1 MLVRDVYLDS
11 LRYEESSLAH
21 CIHHLL
27 EEKKISLEDDMTQ
40 IDLEQVDPQKVAEMI
55 RNNVLGFRKLNIYS
69 LKRSKNEYVFIFA
82 TRQQEA
88 IQLYTETYHQLPLN
102 CLEYQ
107 LDFQL
112 IRGNEIISFRDMRK
126 EFMSFPAI
134 VGCYRKDTCF
144 TFLK

>member
-1 MLVRDVYLDS
+1 MLVKDVYLES
-11 LRYEESSLAH
+11 LRYEETSLAH

-88 IQLYTETYHQLPLN
+88 IQLYTDTYHQLPLN
-102 CLEYQ
+102 CLEFL

-126 EFMSFPAI
+126 EFMSFPAV
-134 VGCYRKDTCF
+134 VGCYRK
-144 TFLK
+144 

>member
-1 MLVRDVYLDS
+1 MLVREVYLDS
-11 LRYEESSLAH
+11 LCYEESSLAY

-88 IQLYTETYHQLPLN
+88 IQLYTDTYHQLPLN
-102 CLEYQ
+102 CLEFL

-126 EFMSFPAI
+126 EFMSFPAV
-134 VGCYRKDTCF
+134 VGCYRKEM
-144 TFLK
+144 

>member
-11 LRYEESSLAH
+11 LRYEETSLAH

-40 IDLEQVDPQKVAEMI
+40 IDLEKVDGKKVAEMI
-55 RNNVLGFRKLNIYS
+55 RNNVLGLRKLNIYS

-82 TRQQEA
+82 TIQQEA
-88 IQLYTETYHQLPLN
+88 IQHFTETYHQLPLN

-107 LDFQL
+107 LDYQL
-112 IRGNEIISFRDMRK
+112 NRGNEVISFRDMRK
-126 EFMSFPAI
+126 EFMSIPA
-134 VGCYRKDTCF
+134 VAGCFRKEM
-144 TFLK
+144 

>member
-1 MLVRDVYLDS
+1 MLVKDVYLES
-11 LRYEESSLAH
+11 LRYEETSLAH

-27 EEKKISLEDDMTQ
+27 EEKKISLEDDMTE
-40 IDLEQVDPQKVAEMI
+40 IDLELVNPQKVAEMI

-69 LKRSKNEYVFIFA
+69 LKRNRNEFVFIFA

-88 IQLYTETYHQLPLN
+88 IQHFTEIFHQLPLN
-102 CLEYQ
+102 CIEYQ

-126 EFMSFPAI
+126 EFMSFPAV
-134 VGCYRKDTCF
+134 VGCYRK
-144 TFLK
+144 

>member
-11 LRYEESSLAH
+11 LRYEETSLAH

-27 EEKKISLEDDMTQ
+27 EEKKISLDDDISQ
-40 IDLEQVDPQKVAEMI
+40 IDFNQVNPQIVAEMI
-55 RNNVLGFRKLNIYS
+55 GNNVLGFQKLNIFS
-69 LKRSKNEYVFIFA
+69 LKRSKNEFVFIFA
-82 TRQQEA
+82 ARQEDA

-102 CLEYQ
+102 CIEFL

-126 EFMSFPAI
+126 EFVSFPAV
-134 VGCYRKDTCF
+134 VGCYRKG
-144 TFLK
+144 L

>member
-1 MLVRDVYLDS
+1 MLVKDVYLES
-11 LRYEESSLAH
+11 LRYEETSLAH

-27 EEKKISLEDDMTQ
+27 EEKKISLEDDMTE
-40 IDLEQVDPQKVAEMI
+40 IDLELVNPQKVAEMI

-82 TRQQEA
+82 NRQQEA
-88 IQLYTETYHQLPLN
+88 IQHFTEIFHQLPLN
-102 CLEYQ
+102 CIEYQ

-126 EFMSFPAI
+126 EFMSFPAV
-134 VGCYRKDTCF
+134 VGCYRK
-144 TFLK
+144 

>member
-11 LRYEESSLAH
+11 LRYEETSLAH

-27 EEKKISLEDDMTQ
+27 KEKKISLDDDISQ
-40 IDLEQVDPQKVAEMI
+40 IDFNQVNPRKVAEMI
-55 RNNVLGFRKLNIYS
+55 GNNVLGIQKMNIFS
-69 LKRSKNEYVFIFA
+69 LKRSKNEFVFIFA
-82 TRQQEA
+82 ARQKDA

-102 CLEYQ
+102 CLEFL

-126 EFMSFPAI
+126 EFVSFPAV
-134 VGCYRKDTCF
+134 VGCYRKGM
-144 TFLK
+144 

>member
-1 MLVRDVYLDS
+1 MLVKDVYLES
-11 LRYEESSLAH
+11 LRYEETSLAH

-27 EEKKISLEDDMTQ
+27 EEKKISLEDDMTE
-40 IDLEQVDPQKVAEMI
+40 IDLELVNPQKVAEMI

-69 LKRSKNEYVFIFA
+69 LKRNRNEFVFIFA

-88 IQLYTETYHQLPLN
+88 IQHFTETYHQQPLN
-102 CLEYQ
+102 CLEFQ

-126 EFMSFPAI
+126 EFMSFPAV
-134 VGCYRKDTCF
+134 VGCYRK
-144 TFLK
+144 

>member
-1 MLVRDVYLDS
+1 MLVKDVYLES
-11 LRYEESSLAH
+11 LRYEETSLAH

-27 EEKKISLEDDMTQ
+27 EEKKISLEDDMTE
-40 IDLEQVDPQKVAEMI
+40 IDLEQVNPQKVAEMI

-69 LKRSKNEYVFIFA
+69 LKRNRNEFVFIFA

-88 IQLYTETYHQLPLN
+88 IQHFTEIFHQLPLN
-102 CLEYQ
+102 CIEYQ

-126 EFMSFPAI
+126 EFMSFPAV
-134 VGCYRKDTCF
+134 VGCYRK
-144 TFLK
+144 